1 MARAVRS
8 GQLVEFADVDVRLLA
23 DAFVVV
29 DYELLA
35 RVPLEDL
42 LRRNWELE
50 RRGNEGHYS
59 KVFNSVRRWVQVG
72 DWVATEIVC
81 HAVLRVR
88 SGVLR
93 KMIDL
98 ASELWIRGDFH
109 SATSVVSSLQ
119 SAAIARLRQ
128 TWRYLPNNAQRKF
141 EALSE
146 LCGPIRHFHFYR
158 EEVNKRLAQRATGA
172 TVCVVPFLGL
182 VTQELTSLHESVP
195 DCSTKHPSH
204 INFDKVMMSYKI
216 LGRYYDALFG
226 SAHALPSVAPEI
238 LSFAARLTEVQW
250 GRRRLCWL
258 WFVLLTCTVA
268 QPMSEEALY
277 AMSEKLEMYTP

>member
-1 MARAVRS
+1 MRLGHVA
-8 GQLVEFADVDVRLLA
+8 EFADVDVRLLA

-42 LRRNWELE
+42 LLRNWEAE
-50 RRGNEGHYS
+50 RRGSAGHYS
-59 KVFNSVRRWVQVG
+59 RVFNSVRRWVQVG
-72 DWVATEIVC
+72 DWVATEIVS

-88 SGVLR
+88 ASVLR

-109 SATSVVSSLQ
+109 SATAVVASLQ

-128 TWRYLPNNAQRKF
+128 TWRNLSSTAQRKF
-141 EALSE
+141 EALSD
-146 LCGPIRHFHFYR
+146 LCGPVRHFHFYR
-158 EEVNKRLAQRATGA
+158 EEVSKRLAQRAAGA
-172 TVCVVPFLGL
+172 VVCIVPFLGL

-204 INFDKVMMSYKI
+204 VNFDKVLTTYKI

-226 SAHALPSVAPEI
+226 SAHALPTVAPEI
-238 LSFAARLTEVQW
+238 LSFAARLTEVN
-250 GRRRLCWL
+250 
-258 WFVLLTCTVA
+258 V
-268 QPMSEEALY
+268 
-277 AMSEKLEMYTP
+277 